1 MPTPLIST
9 PLRSVSLGDE
19 RVPSPGTSTDEAIS
33 REAPAWWRRRLLAI
47 TGGESFFPLSVL
59 FLLFFFDEFD
69 TGAFNVL
76 APNIKRSFG
85 LSDREFGLVVV
96 LNLGIVFVLA
106 VPVGHLGDRVKRVV
120 FVVIGAVIAGLFSFL
135 TGVVTTMAL
144 LVVVRIMNGVG
155 RLAND
160 PIHTSLL
167 TDYYEP
173 FHRPRVFATHRNA
186 QQLGNV
192 VGSAMAG
199 VAAYVI
205 GWRVTFMVLLV
216 PIMVTAFAATRL
228 REPSRGASDRRASG
242 GAMPHVTPLPFKKAV
257 GVLLRVQ
264 TLRRAYWGV
273 IIIGGGIV
281 PLAVL
286 LPLYLDRV
294 FHLNE
299 AWRGVIVSTNAIAT
313 YFGIQHAG
321 KWTQQWLAK
330 SLGEPVRMCGRLLLV
345 VGVQLALVAASP
357 NLWFF
362 VPIGLSASYTTG
374 IFLPPLLTITA
385 LVSPARVRSLGFS
398 FASIF
403 IVVGAA
409 IFFAS
414 PLGSL
419 SDHYGLRWGLFSSA
433 PFWFASGFIIMS
445 AARFVEDDTRR
456 ALATLDEGE
465 DDAGPTLV

>member
-1 MPTPLIST
+1 MLN
-9 PLRSVSLGDE
+9 
-19 RVPSPGTSTDEAIS
+19 
-33 REAPAWWRRRLLAI
+33 I
-47 TGGESFFPLSVL
+47 TGGESPFPLSIL

-76 APNIKRSFG
+76 APNIKRSFH
-85 LSDREFGLVVV
+85 LTDRDFGLVVV
-96 LNLGIVFVLA
+96 LNLGIVLVLA
-106 VPVGHLGDRVKRVV
+106 IPAGHMGDRVKRVF
-120 FVVIGAVIAGLFSFL
+120 FVVIGGVIAGTFSFL
-135 TGVVTTMAL
+135 TGVVTTMGL

-186 QQLGNV
+186 QQLGAV
-192 VGSAMAG
+192 FGSAIAG
-199 VAAYVI
+199 LAAYAV

-216 PIMVTAFAATRL
+216 PILVTAFAATRM
-228 REPSRGASDRRASG
+228 REPDRGESDRRAAG
-242 GAMPHVTPLPFKKAV
+242 GVLPHVTPLPFREAV
-257 GVLLRVQ
+257 RVLLQAR

-299 AWRGVIVSTNAIAT
+299 AARGFIVGGNALAT
-313 YFGIQHAG
+313 FFGIQNAG
-321 KWTQQWLAK
+321 KWTQGWLAQ
-330 SLGEPVRMCGRLLLV
+330 SLGEPVRKCAWLLILV
-345 VGVQLALVAASP
+345 GIELGLVAAAP

-362 VPIGLSASYTTG
+362 VPIGLITSFTTG
-374 IFLPPLLTITA
+374 IFLPPLLTVTA

-398 FASIF
+398 FFSIF
-403 IVVGAA
+403 VVIGAA

-419 SDHYGLRWGLFSSA
+419 SDTHGIRWGLASSA
-433 PFWFASGFIIMS
+433 PFWFFAGVVIKS
-445 AARFVEDDTRR
+445 AAQFVTDDTQR
-456 ALATLDEGE
+456 AFASLDE
-465 DDAGPTLV
+465 